1 MIEIKNL
8 SKSYSKAG
16 KKAVDSINLQLSGG
30 KIYGLLGP
38 NGAGKTTTL
47 KLITGILQADEG
59 DVVLQG
65 HSIRTDDLAAKKTF
79 AFVPDEPNAFLRLT
93 GLEYL
98 GFVADIYEVPAEA
111 RQTRIQELATV
122 FELDKV
128 LNDKISSYSH
138 GMRQKIFLLAALLQN
153 PPIWIL
159 DEPMTGLDP
168 KSAFTLKEMMR
179 NHADQGKLVLF
190 STHVLD
196 VAEKVCDVIIII
208 DEGKI
213 LFQGS
218 LQELRGHYAQDS
230 SLESIFLQL
239 TEDESAFGQ
248 RSAGPVAALAG
259 QLGQDGQAAG
269 RNPEDS
275 QNQPG
280 SADK

>member
-8 SKSYSKAG
+8 SKAYSKAG
-16 KKAVDSINLQLSGG
+16 KKAVDSINLNLTGG

-47 KLITGILQADEG
+47 KMMTGILQPDEC
-59 DVVLQG
+59 DVIMEG
-65 HSIRTDDLAAKKTF
+65 HSIRTDDLEAKKTF

-98 GFVADIYEVPAEA
+98 GFMADIYEVPAEI
-111 RQTRIQELATV
+111 RQAKIQELGEV
-122 FELDKV
+122 FGMNAV

-138 GMRQKIFLLAALLQN
+138 GMRQKIFLIGALLQN
-153 PPIWIL
+153 PPVWIL

-179 NHADQGKLVLF
+179 SHADQGNIVLF

-196 VAEKVCDVIIII
+196 VAEKVCDLVIII

-218 LQELRGHYAQDS
+218 LEELRSHYAQDS

-239 TEDESAFGQ
+239 TEDESAFAQTGDTDPTLPA
-248 RSAGPVAALAG
+248 SPT
-259 QLGQDGQAAG
+259 
-269 RNPEDS
+269 E
-275 QNQPG
+275 
-280 SADK
+280 